1 MKNQMFIVS
10 SNERLARDVYRMQLV
25 GDTQG
30 IGRPGQFVNIAL
42 EGHFLRRPISL
53 CDYDERSFT
62 IIYKVV
68 GEGTRRMSELV
79 RGARL
84 DVLLGLGNGFDTD
97 CCPQDCTLVG
107 GGIGVPPMY
116 ALAKA
121 LVKKGKSVTVI
132 LGFNAKEDVF
142 YEQQFRDLGCRVLVT
157 TMDGSYGSRGF
168 ATDVMQEGAYAF
180 ACGPRAM
187 LRAVFDKSGDG
198 QFSFEERMGC
208 GFGACMGCTCKTKEG
223 PKRVCKEG
231 PVFFK
236 EAVAW

>member
-42 EGHFLRRPISL
+42 EGHFLRRPISV

-79 RGARL
+79 RG
-84 DVLLGLGNGFDTD
+84 GTD
-97 CCPQDCTLVG
+97 STCCSAWGTGSTRTGCPQDCTLVG

-187 LRAVFDKSGDG
+187 LQR
-198 QFSFEERMGC
+198 RI
-208 GFGACMGCTCKTKEG
+208 
-223 PKRVCKEG
+223 
-231 PVFFK
+231 
-236 EAVAW
+236 